1 MSRKVNE
8 ISQKGTLSDG
18 VNHEQMN
25 FNASFDFLH
34 GGLEARWPE

>member
-8 ISQKGTLSDG
+8 ISEKGTLSDVDG

-25 FNASFDFLH
+25 FNASF
-34 GGLEARWPE
+34 